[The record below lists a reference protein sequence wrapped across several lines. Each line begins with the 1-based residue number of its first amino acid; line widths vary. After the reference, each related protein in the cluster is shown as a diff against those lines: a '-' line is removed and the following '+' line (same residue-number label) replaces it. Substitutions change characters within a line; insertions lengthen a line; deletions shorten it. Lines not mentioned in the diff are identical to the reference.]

1 MGARSVTEPSQ
12 PVYVCGYSERE
23 FERLETQGVFFEDIS
38 RRFLETAGIRPGMH
52 VLDIGCGI
60 GDLSFL
66 AADIVGVRGSV
77 LGIDHAQEPLTRA
90 KTRAVAGNIENVEF
104 LQTSIDELVLDRQVD
119 ALIGRFVLMH
129 QRDPGSA
136 LRVAVRNVRHGGLV
150 AFLESH
156 MSGLVGSVHSFP
168 HSETYDRI
176 VRWLVDVIHAAG
188 AHTDMGLRL
197 RQAFVDGGLPSPR
210 LWLQARVEGGS
221 DAAIYRYIVDSL
233 RSMLPLADSFGIA
246 KLSLEEVDDLERQLK
261 EEVTASGGVL
271 TSPILVGGW
280 CELG

>member
-1 MGARSVTEPSQ
+1 VTDPSQ
-12 PVYVCGYSERE
+12 PVYVCGYSEGE
-23 FERLETQGVFFEDIS
+23 FERLETQGAFFAEIS
-38 RRFLETAGIRPGMH
+38 RRFLETAGVRQGMH

-90 KTRAVAGNIENVEF
+90 KSRAADGNVGNVEF
-104 LQTSIDELVLDRQVD
+104 RQTGIEELVLDRQVD

-129 QRDPGSA
+129 QRDPGHT
-136 LRVAVRNVRHGGLV
+136 LRVAVRNVRRGGLV

-156 MSGLVGSVHSFP
+156 MSALVGAVHSCP

-176 VRWLVDVIHAAG
+176 VRLLVDVIQSAG

-197 RQAFVDGGLPSPR
+197 RQVFVEAGVPSPR
-210 LWLQARVEGGS
+210 LWLQARVEGGT

-246 KLSLEEVDDLERQLK
+246 KLSLEEVDELERQLK

-271 TSPILVGGW
+271 TSPILVGAW
-280 CELG
+280 CELA

>member
-1 MGARSVTEPSQ
+1 VTDPSR

-23 FERLETQGVFFEDIS
+23 FERLETQGAFFEEIS
-38 RRFLETAGIRPGMH
+38 RSFLEMAGLERGMH

-66 AADIVGVRGSV
+66 AAEIVGAHGSV
-77 LGIDHAQEPLTRA
+77 LAIDHALEPLERA
-90 KTRAVAGNIENVEF
+90 KSRAAARSLENIEF
-104 LQTSIDELVLDRQVD
+104 RQTGIEALVLDRPVD

-129 QRDPGSA
+129 QRDPSRA
-136 LRVAVRNVRHGGLV
+136 LRAVARSVRNGGLV

-156 MSGLVGSVHSFP
+156 MSALVGAVHSCP
-168 HSETYDRI
+168 HSPTYDRI
-176 VRWLVDVIHAAG
+176 VGWLVDVIQAAG

-197 RQAFVDGGLPSPR
+197 RQVFVEAGLPSPR
-210 LWLQARVEGGS
+210 LWLQARVEGGP

-246 KLSLEEVDDLERQLK
+246 NLSLDEVDELERQLSD
-261 EEVTASGGVL
+261 EVTASGGVL
-271 TSPILVGGW
+271 TSPIVVGAW
-280 CELG
+280 CERG